1 MSYNK
6 IIVAGNVGSDPRTN
20 YTADGTPVTSFRLAV
35 SYRMPAREGREAME
49 ETEWF
54 SVNCWRRLAES
65 AGEYATKGRKVLVE
79 GRFRS
84 RSYTANDGTERHSN
98 EIEASRVV
106 YFGAAG
112 ERSDA
117 PPPPDVAQD
126 TVEDLPF

>member
-6 IIVAGNVGSDPRTN
+6 IIVVGNVGSDPRSN
-20 YTADGTPVTSFRLAV
+20 FTADGTPVTSFSLAV
-35 SYRMPAREGREAME
+35 NHRRPAREGREATE

-54 SVNCWRRLAES
+54 RVNCWRRLAES
-65 AGEYATKGRKVLVE
+65 AGEYATKGRKVLAE
-79 GRFRS
+79 GRLRS

-98 EIEASRVV
+98 EIEADRVV

-112 ERSDA
+112 ERNDT
-117 PPPPDVAQD
+117 PPAPDVAQD